1 MNINK
6 KFISKMY
13 STITTPDLLYINN
26 SNNLGFTFK
35 ISIDDNKYKKI
46 IVNID
51 GNFPDGPFRKPII
64 NWKQPLIKDNQLDI
78 MYKPHALSYHAGGEN
93 DINIGRWLDST
104 LVENNI
110 ENLFYSYLLAE
121 KHNVKHLISNKWDEL
136 FYLRSYFT
144 KDSTTWTPAI
154 VKNADIFFNILKG
167 EILFFSELK
176 YNIFNDLEFFKNN
189 NNSLSPIQKKFINNY
204 HVISLLQI
212 INIFNKIP
220 EFELILFDKIF
231 SFIPN
236 DNIYKKLWNLD
247 IFKWN
252 ITKDKLINHFLE
264 FNKIKF
270 LNLF

>member
-1 MNINK
+1 
-6 KFISKMY
+6 MY
-13 STITTPDLLYINN
+13 STITTPEFLYVNDN
-26 SNNLGFTFK
+26 NNLAFTFK
-35 ISIDDNKYKKI
+35 ISISDNIYKNI

-51 GNFPDGPFRKPII
+51 GYFPEGPFRKPII
-64 NWKQPLIKDNQLDI
+64 NWKKPLIKDNQLDT
-78 MYKPHALSYHAGGEN
+78 MYKPHPLSYHAGGEH
-93 DINIGRWLDST
+93 DINIGRWIDST

-110 ENLFYSYLLAE
+110 ENLFYCYLLAE
-121 KHNVKHLISNKWDEL
+121 KYNVKHLISNIWDEL

-154 VKNADIFFNILKG
+154 VKNSDIFFNILKG
-167 EILFFSELK
+167 EIWFFSELK
-176 YNIFNDLEFFKNN
+176 YNIYNDLHFFKNI

-204 HVISLLQI
+204 CVISLLQLI
-212 INIFNKIP
+212 SKFNNISD
-220 EFELILFDKIF
+220 FELILFDKIF
-231 SFIPN
+231 SFISN

-264 FNKIKF
+264 FNKIKL

>member
-1 MNINK
+1 
-6 KFISKMY
+6 MY
-13 STITTPDLLYINN
+13 STITTPDFLYVNDN
-26 SNNLGFTFK
+26 NNLAFTFK
-35 ISIDDNKYKKI
+35 ISISDNIYKNI

-51 GNFPDGPFRKPII
+51 GYFPEGPFRKPII
-64 NWKQPLIKDNQLDI
+64 NWKKPLINDNQLDT
-78 MYKPHALSYHAGGEN
+78 MYKPHPLSYHAGGEH
-93 DINIGRWLDST
+93 DINIGRWIDST

-110 ENLFYSYLLAE
+110 ENLFYSYLLA
-121 KHNVKHLISNKWDEL
+121 KKYNVKHLISNIWDEL

-154 VKNADIFFNILKG
+154 IKNADIFFNILKG
-167 EILFFSELK
+167 EIWFFSELK
-176 YNIFNDLEFFKNN
+176 YNIYNDLHFFKNI

-204 HVISLLQI
+204 YVISLLQLI
-212 INIFNKIP
+212 SKFNNISD
-220 EFELILFDKIF
+220 FELILFDKIF
-231 SFIPN
+231 SFISN

-264 FNKIKF
+264 FNKIKL